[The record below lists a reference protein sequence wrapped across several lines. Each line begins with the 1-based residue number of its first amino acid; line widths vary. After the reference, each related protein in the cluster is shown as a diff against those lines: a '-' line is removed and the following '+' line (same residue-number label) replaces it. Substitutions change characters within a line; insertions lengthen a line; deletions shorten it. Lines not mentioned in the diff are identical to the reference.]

1 MYFKKYS
8 VDVISYY
15 LLISSYFFYKQ
26 ECSSAQI
33 QYNHSI
39 FFLYFKRTHTH
50 THTPY
55 SYVSLYLYVENYKF
69 IPIPSILI
77 QYQ

>member
-50 THTPY
+50 THTHLIPMFLY
-55 SYVSLYLYVENYKF
+55 IYMLKTTSSYQYLQ
-69 IPIPSILI
+69 S
-77 QYQ
+77 